1 MEPRTGVTR
10 PPGGAAS
17 SQVFA
22 PAPDRARMTAAASA
36 TEETIMKRLELTRL
50 AQILFGVAGL
60 VLLALPSTGAAAPE
74 DLKKIEHV
82 VVIYLENRS
91 FDHLF
96 GAFPGANGL
105 ANAGAAAVQVD
116 ENDKPYEFLPAP
128 LDLRPK
134 QPVPYAAIADRL
146 PNGPFPL
153 DRYYRP
159 DQQLGSLIHAYYQ
172 QQAQINGGKMNRF
185 ALVSDAK
192 GYAMGY
198 WDASR
203 LMLWDFAK
211 RYTLADNFFHAA
223 FGGSFLN
230 HFWLVCACTP
240 VYPTAPASQIAKLD
254 AKGAMVA
261 DGSVTPD
268 GYAVNTLEPIG
279 GPHDPKL
286 NPARLLPVQ
295 KLPTIGD
302 RLSEK
307 GISWAWYSG
316 GWREA
321 EAGMLKEG
329 TFSYHHQPFAFFAR
343 FQKGTVDRTTY
354 LKDVQDFIG
363 DIDRGTLPAVAF
375 YKPRRGIN
383 QHPSASDVVSSDRH
397 AGEILQRLEKSPQWS
412 KMMVIVTY
420 DENGGF
426 WDHVAPPVRDR
437 WGPGTR
443 VPTIIMS
450 PFAKRGFVDHTAY
463 DTTSILKLIETRFD
477 LAPLTEADA
486 RADAMLNAFQF

>member
-1 MEPRTGVTR
+1 ME
-10 PPGGAAS
+10 GGMTMRRA
-17 SQVFA
+17 
-22 PAPDRARMTAAASA
+22 DRRRLTSIALSLAGLTLVACASA
-36 TEETIMKRLELTRL
+36 LT
-50 AQILFGVAGL
+50 GGPAGL
-60 VLLALPSTGAAAPE
+60 GR
-74 DLKKIEHV
+74 IEHV

-116 ENDKPYEFLPAP
+116 EKDQPYEFLPAP
-128 LDLRPK
+128 LDLRRQP
-134 QPVPYAAIADRL
+134 PVPYAQITERL
-146 PNGPFPL
+146 PNGPFSL

-159 DQQLGSLIHAYYQ
+159 EQKLGSLVHAYYQ

-203 LMLWDFAK
+203 LMLWEYAR

-240 VYPTAPASQIAKLD
+240 VYPNAPAKIVARLN
-254 AKGAMVA
+254 AAGAMVT
-261 DGSVTPD
+261 DGSVAPD
-268 GYAVNTLEPIG
+268 GYAVNTLEPVG
-279 GPHDPKL
+279 GPHDPHL
-286 NPARLLPVQ
+286 DPARLLPVQ
-295 KLPTIGD
+295 SLPTIGD

-307 GISWAWYSG
+307 GIEWAWYSG
-316 GWREA
+316 GWSEA
-321 EAGMLKEG
+321 EAGTAPEG

-343 FQKGTVDRTTY
+343 FQKGNPDRAKH
-354 LKDVQDFIG
+354 LKDLQDFLA

-397 AGEILQRLEKSPQWS
+397 AGEILRRLEKGPQWA
-412 KMMVIVTY
+412 KMLVIVTY

-443 VPTIIMS
+443 VPTILVS
-450 PFAKRGFVDHTAY
+450 PFAKRGFVDHTPY
-463 DTTSILKLIETRFD
+463 DTTSILKLIETRFE

-486 RADAMLNAFQF
+486 RADAMLNALKF

>member
-1 MEPRTGVTR
+1 MT
-10 PPGGAAS
+10 
-17 SQVFA
+17 QVGWT
-22 PAPDRARMTAAASA
+22 RMT
-36 TEETIMKRLELTRL
+36 RLS
-50 AQILFGVAGL
+50 L
-60 VLLALPSTGAAAPE
+60 VLVGLLVLTGSPVGAGGPE
-74 DLKKIEHV
+74 GLGKIEHIV
-82 VVIYLENRS
+82 VVYLENRS

-96 GAFPGANGL
+96 GSFPGANGL
-105 ANAGAAAVQVD
+105 ANAGGAAIQVD
-116 ENDKPYEFLPAP
+116 GSGQPFAFLPAP

-134 QPVPYAAIADRL
+134 VPVPYANIPERL

-153 DRYYRP
+153 DRFYRP

-172 QQAQINGGKMNRF
+172 QQAQINGGRMNRF

-192 GYAMGY
+192 GYTMGY

-203 LMLWDFAK
+203 LVLWDYAR

-240 VYPTAPASQIAKLD
+240 VYPSAPPRIVAKVD
-254 AKGAMVA
+254 SAGALVA
-261 DGSVTPD
+261 DGAVTPD
-268 GYAVNTLEPIG
+268 GFAVNTLEPVG
-279 GPHDPKL
+279 GPHDPHL
-286 NPARLLPVQ
+286 APSFLLPVQ
-295 KLPTIGD
+295 TMPTIGD

-307 GISWAWYSG
+307 GIAWAWYSG
-316 GWREA
+316 GWNEA
-321 EAGMLKEG
+321 EAGTLQEG

-343 FQKGTVDRTTY
+343 FQKGTPDRAKH
-354 LKDVQDFIG
+354 LKDLEDFVA

-383 QHPSASDVVSSDRH
+383 QHPNGSDIVASDRH
-397 AGEILQRLEKSPQWS
+397 AGDILARLERSPQWPR
-412 KMMVIVTY
+412 MLVIVTY

-443 VPTIIMS
+443 VPTIVVS
-450 PFAKRGFVDHTAY
+450 PFAKRGFVDHTLY
-463 DTTSILKLIETRFD
+463 DTTSILRLIETRFD
-477 LAPLTEADA
+477 LAPLTGADGA
-486 RADAMLNAFQF
+486 ADAMLNALQF

>member
-1 MEPRTGVTR
+1 MSRVDWKRRRDIRLTVVGLALLAV
-10 PPGGAAS
+10 
-17 SQVFA
+17 
-22 PAPDRARMTAAASA
+22 ASA
-36 TEETIMKRLELTRL
+36 TAVRAEDPE
-50 AQILFGVAGL
+50 
-60 VLLALPSTGAAAPE
+60 ALG
-74 DLKKIEHV
+74 KIEHI

-105 ANAGAAAVQVD
+105 ANAGAAATQVD
-116 ENDKPYEFLPAP
+116 ANGQPYQFLPDS

-134 QPVPYAAIADRL
+134 NPIPYTAITERL

-153 DRYYRP
+153 DRFFRP
-159 DQQLGSLIHAYYQ
+159 EQELGSLVHAYYQ
-172 QQAQINGGKMNRF
+172 QRAQINGGTMNRF
-185 ALVSDAK
+185 ALVSDAH

-203 LMLWDFAK
+203 LMLWDYAK

-240 VYPTAPASQIAKLD
+240 VYPNAPAKVVAKVD
-254 AKGAMVA
+254 ATGAMVS
-261 DGSVTPD
+261 DGAVTPD
-268 GYAVNTLEPIG
+268 GYAVNTLEPIS
-279 GPHDPKL
+279 GPH
-286 NPARLLPVQ
+286 NPALDSAFLLPIQ
-295 KLPTIGD
+295 KLSTIGD

-307 GISWAWYSG
+307 GIPWAWYSG

-321 EAGMLKEG
+321 EAGTLKPG
-329 TFSYHHQPFAFFAR
+329 TFSYHHQPFTFFAR
-343 FQKGTVDRTTY
+343 FQPGTPDRTTH
-354 LKDVQDFIG
+354 LKDLQDLVA

-375 YKPRRGIN
+375 YKPRRGVN
-383 QHPSASDVVSSDRH
+383 QHPSAGDVVSSDRH
-397 AGEILQRLEKSPQWS
+397 TGELLARLEKSPQWP
-412 KMMVIVTY
+412 KMLVIVTY

-443 VPTIIMS
+443 VPTIIVS
-450 PFAKRGFVDHTAY
+450 PFAKRGFVDHTQY
-463 DTTSILKLIETRFD
+463 DTTSILKLIETRFK
-477 LAPLTEADA
+477 LAPLTDADA
-486 RADAMLNAFQF
+486 KANGMLNALQF

>member
-1 MEPRTGVTR
+1 MVRVEP
-10 PPGGAAS
+10 
-17 SQVFA
+17 
-22 PAPDRARMTAAASA
+22 
-36 TEETIMKRLELTRL
+36 KRLASIPLT
-50 AQILFGVAGL
+50 VAGL
-60 VLLALPSTGAAAPE
+60 ALLALASVGADGPAG
-74 DLKKIEHV
+74 LKRIEHV

-116 ENDKPYEFLPAP
+116 EKGQPYEFLPAP

-134 QPVPYAAIADRL
+134 PPVPYGQITARL

-185 ALVSDAK
+185 ALASDAK

-203 LMLWDFAK
+203 LMLWDYAT

-240 VYPTAPASQIAKLD
+240 VYPNAPAKLVAKLD
-254 AKGAMVA
+254 ATGAMV
-261 DGSVTPD
+261 DGRRRHAGRLRRQHARAGRRAARSAPRP
-268 GYAVNTLEPIG
+268 G
-279 GPHDPKL
+279 
-286 NPARLLPVQ
+286 RLLPVQ
-295 KLPTIGD
+295 SLPTIGD

-307 GISWAWYSG
+307 GINWAWYSG
-316 GWREA
+316 GWSEA
-321 EAGMLKEG
+321 EAGTAPEG
-329 TFSYHHQPFAFFAR
+329 HLQLPPPAVR
-343 FQKGTVDRTTY
+343 VLREVPEGKPDRGKH
-354 LKDVQDFIG
+354 LKDLQDFLA

-397 AGEILQRLEKSPQWS
+397 AGEILQRLEKSPQWP
-412 KMMVIVTY
+412 KMLVIITY

-443 VPTIIMS
+443 VPTILVS
-450 PFAKRGFVDHTAY
+450 PFAKRGFVDHTPY
-463 DTTSILKLIETRFD
+463 DTTSILKLIETRFE

-486 RADAMLNAFQF
+486 RADAMLNALQF

>member
-1 MEPRTGVTR
+1 MRHGER
-10 PPGGAAS
+10 
-17 SQVFA
+17 
-22 PAPDRARMTAAASA
+22 
-36 TEETIMKRLELTRL
+36 KRLASISLT
-50 AQILFGVAGL
+50 VAGL
-60 VLLALPSTGAAAPE
+60 VLLAVASAGAGGPE
-74 DLKKIEHV
+74 GLGKIEHV

-116 ENDKPYEFLPAP
+116 EKDQPYAFLPAP

-134 QPVPYAAIADRL
+134 SPVPYAQIAERL

-153 DRYYRP
+153 DRYFRS

-185 ALVSDAK
+185 ALASDAK

-203 LMLWDFAK
+203 LMLWDYAR

-240 VYPTAPASQIAKLD
+240 VYPNAPARLVAKLD
-254 AKGAMVA
+254 ANGAMVG
-261 DGSVTPD
+261 DGPVTPD
-268 GYAVNTLEPIG
+268 GYAVNTLEPVG
-279 GPHDPKL
+279 GPYNLTLDAAL
-286 NPARLLPVQ
+286 LLPVQ

-329 TFSYHHQPFAFFAR
+329 TFSYHHQPFAYFAR
-343 FQKGTVDRTTY
+343 FQRGTPDRTTHI
-354 LKDVQDFIG
+354 KDLQDFLG

-397 AGEILQRLEKSPQWS
+397 AGEILQRLERSPQWP
-412 KMMVIVTY
+412 KMLVIVTY

-437 WGPGTR
+437 FGPGTR
-443 VPTIIMS
+443 VPAILVS
-450 PFAKRGFVDHTAY
+450 PFAKRGFVDHTQY
-463 DTTSILKLIETRFD
+463 DTTSILKLIETRFE
-477 LAPLTEADA
+477 LAPLTQADA
-486 RADAMLNAFQF
+486 RADAMLNALQF

>member
-1 MEPRTGVTR
+1 MSH
-10 PPGGAAS
+10 PGCVRRVG
-17 SQVFA
+17 F
-22 PAPDRARMTAAASA
+22 
-36 TEETIMKRLELTRL
+36 LL
-50 AQILFGVAGL
+50 AIAGL
-60 VLLALPSTGAAAPE
+60 ALLPVPARAADAVE
-74 DLKKIEHV
+74 GLKRIEHIV
-82 VVIYLENRS
+82 VLYLENRS
-91 FDHLF
+91 CDHLF
-96 GAFPGANGL
+96 WTFPGANGL
-105 ANAGAAAVQVD
+105 ANAGAAAIQVD
-116 ENDKPYEFLPAP
+116 ASDRPYEFLPAP
-128 LDLRPK
+128 RDLRVRTPA
-134 QPVPYAAIADRL
+134 PYAAITERI

-153 DRYYRP
+153 DRYFRP
-159 DQQLGSLIHAYYQ
+159 EQPLGSLVHAFYQ

-198 WDASR
+198 WDVSR
-203 LMLWDFAK
+203 LMLWDYAR

-223 FGGSFLN
+223 FGGSFIN

-240 VYPTAPASQIAKLD
+240 VYPDAPPRIVATLD
-254 AKGAMVA
+254 ARGALVT
-261 DGSVTPD
+261 DGAVTPD

-279 GPHDPKL
+279 GPHGLLLDS
-286 NPARLLPVQ
+286 AYLLPAQ
-295 KLPTIGD
+295 SLPTIGD

-307 GISWAWYSG
+307 SIPWAWYSG

-343 FQKGTVDRTTY
+343 FQPGTIDRTTH
-354 LKDVQDFIG
+354 LKDLQDFIG

-383 QHPSASDVVSSDRH
+383 QHPSASDIVSSDRH
-397 AGEILQRLEKSPQWS
+397 AGEILQRLERSPQWPR
-412 KMMVIVTY
+412 MLVIVTY

-437 WGPGTR
+437 FGPGTR
-443 VPTIIMS
+443 VPTILVS
-450 PFAKRGFVDHTAY
+450 PFAKRGFVDHTQY
-463 DTTSILKLIETRFD
+463 DTTSILKLIETRFG

-486 RADAMLNAFQF
+486 RADGMLNALQF